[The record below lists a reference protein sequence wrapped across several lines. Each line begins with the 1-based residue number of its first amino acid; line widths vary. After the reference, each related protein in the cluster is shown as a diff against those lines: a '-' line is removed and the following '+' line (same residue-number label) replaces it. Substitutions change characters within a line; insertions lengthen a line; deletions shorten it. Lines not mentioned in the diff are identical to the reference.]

1 MIIYIIVNIIF
12 CLLKYMGGILQGGI
26 HHLWIFGT
34 PTVLLSS
41 YAILLPYIVQKIEF
55 WQGAFFR
62 GAIFLEGS
70 FSGWRFFY
78 GDFFLVFFSWWLFFG
93 EHIFGHQ
100 KQCTH
105 VINKN
110 KQEGTISSAKPFEKA
125 KNTSNSV
132 ILIDELSSRT
142 VF

>member
-1 MIIYIIVNIIF
+1 MFIEIYGRNTARRNSPFVDFRDTYSTTIIICYTTTIYCSKN
-12 CLLKYMGGILQGGI
+12 
-26 HHLWIFGT
+26 W
-34 PTVLLSS
+34 VLTGN
-41 YAILLPYIVQKIEF
+41 F
-55 WQGAFFR
+55 
-62 GAIFLEGS
+62 
-70 FSGWRFFY
+70 FSGGNFSRGKFFWLT
-78 GDFFLVFFSWWLFFG
+78 FFLRGFFPGFFSWWLFFG